1 MKPKTKR
8 TLEKHQNKLKCLKI
22 QRKKINHK
30 IHHEIKIIER
40 LSNPK
45 IQHYI
50 EQQKRD
56 TGVNISVVS
65 LMGYLCLVGAIR
77 ATDLEDSIG

>member
-8 TLEKHQNKLKCLKI
+8 TLEKHQNKLKYLKI
-22 QRKKINHK
+22 QRKKINHE
-30 IHHEIKIIER
+30 IHHEAKIIER

-45 IQHYI
+45 IQYYI

-56 TGVNISVVS
+56 EATCSVS
-65 LMGYLCLVGAIR
+65 
-77 ATDLEDSIG
+77 